1 MDGGERADADDLLQ
15 TVAPDALTHRRAP
28 RVRGPAS
35 GLTPRFALEPPARLA
50 AGMRPART
58 GGAHRPHA
66 RGAHPA
72 RARGAHRPPARRAL
86 RPPARAEATTAP
98 RSPTRGPH
106 AGTSK
111 NNGRASTCTPAK

>member
-15 TVAPDALTHRRAP
+15 TVAPDALTHRLAP

-50 AGMRPART
+50 AGVRPART

-72 RARGAHRPPARRAL
+72 RPRAAHLPPAPGAL
-86 RPPARAEATTAP
+86 RPDARSVRSHATGSAP
-98 RSPTRGPH
+98 G
-106 AGTSK
+106 
-111 NNGRASTCTPAK
+111 

>member
-58 GGAHRPHA
+58 GGAR
-66 RGAHPA
+66 
-72 RARGAHRPPARRAL
+72 RPPARGAQ
-86 RPPARAEATTAP
+86 PARACGAARPRARRGERTPGSWGRSRPARRAP
-98 RSPTRGPH
+98 
-106 AGTSK
+106 
-111 NNGRASTCTPAK
+111 